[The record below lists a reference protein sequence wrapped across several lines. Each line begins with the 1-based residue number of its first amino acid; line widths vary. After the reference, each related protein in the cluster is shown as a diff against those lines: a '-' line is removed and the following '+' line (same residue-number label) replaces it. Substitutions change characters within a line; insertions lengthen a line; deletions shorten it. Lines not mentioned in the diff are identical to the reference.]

1 MKLELRA
8 DMGEGPFT
16 VTTNLW
22 CVTQWERKYKTKASD
37 MANGIGIEDL
47 AFLCWAACQ
56 THGKVVPIVFDDFIK
71 KLVSLEIASED
82 TDRPFSE
89 APTDIP

>member
-1 MKLELRA
+1 MKVKLKV
-8 DMGEGPFT
+8 DTGEGPYE

-22 CVTQWERKYKTKASD
+22 VITQWERKYKRHASE
-37 MANGIGIEDL
+37 MSQGIGIEDMAFWAYEASKL
-47 AFLCWAACQ
+47 A
-56 THGKVVPIVFDDFIK
+56 GIVVPVVFDDFIK
-71 KLVSLEIASED
+71 KLVSLEIVSED

>member
-1 MKLELRA
+1 
-8 DMGEGPFT
+8 
-16 VTTNLW
+16 
-22 CVTQWERKYKTKASD
+22 

-56 THGKVVPIVFDDFIK
+56 THGIVVPIVFDDFIK
-71 KLVSLEIASED
+71 KLVSLDIVSEE

-89 APTDIP
+89 APTDIL

>member
-8 DMGEGPFT
+8 DLGEGPFT
-16 VTTNLW
+16 VSTNLW
-22 CVTQWERKYKTKASD
+22 CVTQWERKYKTKP
-37 MANGIGIEDL
+37 L
-47 AFLCWAACQ
+47 
-56 THGKVVPIVFDDFIK
+56 FDDFIK
-71 KLVSLEIASED
+71 KLVSLEIQSED

>member
-8 DMGEGPFT
+8 DLGEGPFT

-22 CVTQWERKYKTKASD
+22 AVTQWERKYKTKASE

-56 THGKVVPIVFDDFIK
+56 THGIVVPASIDEFIK
-71 KLVSLEIASED
+71 KLVSLDVVSQD
-82 TDRPFSE
+82 TERPFSE
-89 APTDIP
+89 APTDIL

>member
-1 MKLELRA
+1 
-8 DMGEGPFT
+8 MGEGPFT

-37 MANGIGIEDL
+37 MAKGIGIEDL

-56 THGKVVPIVFDDFIK
+56 TQNYVVPIVFDDFIK
-71 KLVSLEIASED
+71 KLVSLEIASEE

>member
-1 MKLELRA
+1 
-8 DMGEGPFT
+8 
-16 VTTNLW
+16 
-22 CVTQWERKYKTKASD
+22 

-47 AFLCWAACQ
+47 AFLCWSACQ
-56 THGKVVPIVFDDFIK
+56 VHGHVVPVVFDDFIK
-71 KLVSLEIASED
+71 KLVSLEIQSED

>member
-1 MKLELRA
+1 MKLELTA

-22 CVTQWERKYKTKASD
+22 AVTQWERKFKTKASE

-47 AFLCWAACQ
+47 AFLCWCACQ
-56 THGKVVPIVFDDFIK
+56 THGIVVPIVFDDFIK
-71 KLVSLEIASED
+71 KLVSLDSASED

-89 APTDIP
+89 APTASP